1 MNTQY
6 KEKGFTIIEVV
17 LVLAIAGLIFL
28 MVFLALPALQSSQ
41 RDTAL
46 KSDAGIVAS
55 AVSTFSGN
63 NRGATPSSAQLVT
76 YIANLSDNST
86 KTAVT
91 SAPTAGS
98 DAGVFVQTI
107 SSATTASPNDSS
119 IMVTFGS
126 TCGTATVVN
135 GAQTGF
141 GLLVG
146 TKRQFTIVVKVEAAN
161 GSWFC
166 QDS

>member
-41 RDTAL
+41 RDSAR
-46 KSDAGIVAS
+46 KNDVSIIAA
-55 AVSTFSGN
+55 AVSTYTGN
-63 NRGATPSSAQLVT
+63 NKGAAPTSDQLVT
-76 YIANLSDNST
+76 YIANVSDNTT
-86 KTAVT
+86 KAAVT
-91 SAPTAGS
+91 ANPTGTNPSGIYVRSGAG
-98 DAGVFVQTI
+98 TL
-107 SSATTASPNDSS
+107 SPNDSS
-119 IMVTFGS
+119 VIVSFAS
-126 TCGTATVVN
+126 KCGAT

-141 GLLVG
+141 SVLTG
-146 TKRQFTIVVKVEAAN
+146 TKRQFTVVTKVEAAD
-161 GSWFC
+161 GTWIC